1 MRTDRP
7 QPPFF
12 PFEVATT
19 SRRSGYMNLLLIPAA
34 GLLLLGFAFVGLLAR
49 LLSRDRISRF
59 PGEADEIF
67 SQARYHTMDRLLSE
81 DDQNFLRSQPGWNRR
96 KERRFRKARSKILR
110 AYVHQLA
117 ADFNKICKAIRSIM
131 VTSEVDRPDL
141 AGLLM
146 KQKFLFV
153 VGMISVEFKLTLY
166 GFDWRSVDVRD
177 LMRTLEAMR
186 SHVQAFAAIAQLT
199 EA

>member
-1 MRTDRP
+1 
-7 QPPFF
+7 
-12 PFEVATT
+12 
-19 SRRSGYMNLLLIPAA
+19 MNLLLIPAA
-34 GLLLLGFAFVGLLAR
+34 GLLLLSFAFVGLFAR
-49 LLSRDRISRF
+49 LFSRDRISRF
-59 PGEADEIF
+59 PDDADEMF
-67 SQARYHTMDRLLSE
+67 SFARYRAMDRLLSE

-96 KERRFRKARSKILR
+96 KEKNFRKARVKILR
-110 AYVHQLA
+110 AYAHQLA
-117 ADFNKICKAIRSIM
+117 ADFHKISKAIKLLM

-166 GFDWRSVDVRD
+166 GFGWRSVDVRD

-186 SHVQAFAAIAQLT
+186 SHVQSFAAIAQPT